1 MFAREDQPHAALS
14 DFERALASLTPAA
27 KSLNRDELMYRA
39 GRAAALAERSSVV
52 PARRWIWPTG
62 SSLAA
67 LAAGLLG
74 LWIGLQS
81 ASREARP
88 VADGSGNDNAAGVAA
103 TDNPAAGN
111 VEAQPVFASPPPN
124 PLRLFVPPADSQD
137 TYLNVR
143 NHVLARGVDAWRSSS
158 ARGPSASPPAESY
171 YQLRGDL
178 RGELFENRPAPA
190 PRDPAARAFNPPG
203 VHT

>member
-1 MFAREDQPHAALS
+1 MFAREDQPHAAVS
-14 DFERALASLTPAA
+14 DFERTLASLSPAA
-27 KSLNRDELMYRA
+27 SSVNRDELMYRA
-39 GRAAALAERSSVV
+39 GRAAALAECSSIAPV
-52 PARRWIWPTG
+52 RRWIWPTG

-81 ASREARP
+81 ATREARP
-88 VADGSGNDNAAGVAA
+88 IAGGNGQAASVAA
-103 TDNPAAGN
+103 TDNPSASNA
-111 VEAQPVFASPPPN
+111 EAQPVIASPPPN
-124 PLRLFVPPADSQD
+124 PLRLLVPPADSQD

-178 RGELFENRPAPA
+178 RGELFQDRPTPA
-190 PRDPAARAFNPPG
+190 LRDPAARAFNPPG
-203 VHT
+203 VNT